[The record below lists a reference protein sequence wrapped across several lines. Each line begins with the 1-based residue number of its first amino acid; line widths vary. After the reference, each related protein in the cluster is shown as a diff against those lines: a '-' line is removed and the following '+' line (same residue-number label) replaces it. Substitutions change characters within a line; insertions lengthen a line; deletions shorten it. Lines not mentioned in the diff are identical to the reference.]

1 MEQVDILIRGHID
14 SSWSDWL
21 GETAINNTGDGNTRL
36 CGQIRD
42 QAALNGLIS
51 RIFNLGFQL
60 LSVTSEKTSGTSG
73 EEEDDM

>member
-21 GETAINNTGDGNTRL
+21 GETAINHTGDGNTRL
-36 CGQIRD
+36 RGQIRD
-42 QAALNGLIS
+42 QAALNGVLS
-51 RIFNLGFQL
+51 QIFNLGFQL